1 MLVLCSTLHVP
12 VTSACDYV
20 ERKTSHITAQIT
32 ATSSVNQHQIR
43 IRMIQILGEP
53 VYSPTFLPNGLR
65 PISYQPFR
73 SSVSHQDNL
82 QLCAI
87 LGNPSYPFHLGIP
100 WKNAVSNASFRPSLN
115 LHMRPPENPANVMV
129 AYFSN

>member
-1 MLVLCSTLHVP
+1 MLLLCTTLHVP

-32 ATSSVNQHQIR
+32 ATSSVSHLQIR
-43 IRMIQILGEP
+43 IRMIQILSEP

-73 SSVSHQDNL
+73 SSVS
-82 QLCAI
+82 
-87 LGNPSYPFHLGIP
+87 
-100 WKNAVSNASFRPSLN
+100 
-115 LHMRPPENPANVMV
+115 
-129 AYFSN
+129 